1 MQTEVGLFIF
11 HVNLPGGCLL
21 LCQFPHLFCTIFF
34 LGYTFGSLV
43 KRAMHQPPMHFLQN
57 AFKHYIFLSRCFL
70 DINYINLLQREI
82 CSGVICQLFNK
93 KKKWRCL
100 AIRQHFSNCIFC
112 ILQIQGSQTMGKQ
125 NLCLV
130 QIRMLLYQVCL
141 FFFLSFQLTCLILVR
156 FRLALMSSSFSPIS
170 F

>member
-11 HVNLPGGCLL
+11 HVSLPGGCLL

-57 AFKHYIFLSRCFL
+57 AFKHYIFLSRCFI
-70 DINYINLLQREI
+70 DINYINLLCREI

-93 KKKWRCL
+93 KKSGDVWQQDKIFQILFFVSYRSKVP
-100 AIRQHFSNCIFC
+100 RQWENRICVWSKSGCCCTRFVYHFS
-112 ILQIQGSQTMGKQ
+112 LP
-125 NLCLV
+125 V
-130 QIRMLLYQVCL
+130 
-141 FFFLSFQLTCLILVR
+141 
-156 FRLALMSSSFSPIS
+156 
-170 F
+170 